1 MEGWLGVSRLGSSLG
16 LVVRWLVP
24 LAVACVRA
32 FVRAFVRSLVRMHK
46 YVGWDG
52 DGGRVRVTMDGLRIW
67 AEQVD
72 RTRRA
77 DKPSL
82 GGLRWFSSG

>member
-1 MEGWLGVSRLGSSLG
+1 MAGSQSVRFELGTCST
-16 LVVRWLVP
+16 
-24 LAVACVRA
+24 LACAFGGCVRA

-52 DGGRVRVTMDGLRIW
+52 DGGRVRVTIDGLRIW

>member
-16 LVVRWLVP
+16 LVVRWPVP

-32 FVRAFVRSLVRMHK
+32 CVRAFVRSLVRMHK

-52 DGGRVRVTMDGLRIW
+52 METVDGYGYDGLRIW